1 MIVPPRIVNELS
13 WVGNYWP
20 SDIPTED
27 VQFVRPEVQRY
38 CLMGAAG
45 SYTDFH
51 VDFGGSSV
59 WYHVL
64 RVWSLNIVSECVLL
78 WLYVKSSNKTF
89 LFFIVAS
96 SIFCYNNIVV
106 LYQRY
111 IV

>member
-1 MIVPPRIVNELS
+1 VNELS

-20 SDIPTED
+20 SDIPIED

-38 CLMGAAG
+38 CLMGAGG

-64 RVWSLNIVSECVLL
+64 RVWVHRTAI
-78 WLYVKSSNKTF
+78 
-89 LFFIVAS
+89 
-96 SIFCYNNIVV
+96 
-106 LYQRY
+106 
-111 IV
+111 

>member
-64 RVWSLNIVSECVLL
+64 RVCSHNICIVSLLVLT
-78 WLYVKSSNKTF
+78 VPSKTF
-89 LFFIVAS
+89 LLLPLRIL
-96 SIFCYNNIVV
+96 IHPPI
-106 LYQRY
+106 LYLFSPIAPQP
-111 IV
+111 

>member
-1 MIVPPRIVNELS
+1 MIVPPRIVSELS

-64 RVWSLNIVSECVLL
+64 RVCIHIRFLDCSSYFVVGTRNFQIVSLL
-78 WLYVKSSNKTF
+78 PVF
-89 LFFIVAS
+89 L
-96 SIFCYNNIVV
+96 
-106 LYQRY
+106 
-111 IV
+111 

>member
-38 CLMGAAG
+38 CLMGTAG

-64 RVWSLNIVSECVLL
+64 RVCSRDS
-78 WLYVKSSNKTF
+78 
-89 LFFIVAS
+89 FIVRIMS
-96 SIFCYNNIVV
+96 VFSFQIKHFC
-106 LYQRY
+106 
-111 IV
+111 

>member
-20 SDIPTED
+20 SDIPSED

-64 RVWSLNIVSECVLL
+64 RVRKVFPVL
-78 WLYVKSSNKTF
+78 SRCFNP
-89 LFFIVAS
+89 FITV
-96 SIFCYNNIVV
+96 YMGK
-106 LYQRY
+106 
-111 IV
+111 